1 MTDTSKTSFKFR
13 MSEEELTK
21 FVKETLEI
29 VTLFKLSNRQF
40 ETEYAKFREAKKKL
54 KLFNQ
59 KLDRELAKFEYL
71 LKLSEGSKTSDSDEK
86 DPTFKYPKA

>member
-29 VTLFKLSNRQF
+29 VTLFKLSNR
-40 ETEYAKFREAKKKL
+40 
-54 KLFNQ
+54 
-59 KLDRELAKFEYL
+59 
-71 LKLSEGSKTSDSDEK
+71 
-86 DPTFKYPKA
+86 